1 MRLRPPRAFWVG
13 LDWLAAA
20 FCGLL
25 IFGVLFSGRNG
36 PHSFMRLLS
45 APSLLAALLALG
57 LAAPVAFRRRA
68 PGRSLTVVLA
78 LWVVT
83 LVSGAEI
90 TRGPI
95 LPLVFVLYLV
105 ACTSRRPVAAAG
117 LAAALI
123 LLGVQGAEM
132 HFSGAGSGNAVA
144 DGLLLT
150 IVWVVGYSVQ
160 QRRSYMTQV
169 RERAASD
176 AVTRERLRIA
186 RELHDVV
193 AHSMTVVTVQAGYG
207 EYVFDSQP
215 GEARAAL
222 GAIQSVSREA
232 LGEMQRLLCVLR
244 QTSAEAA
251 GEAALAA
258 SAEAAGE
265 AALAASAEAAG
276 EAALAAGA
284 EAAGASPPAAG
295 PVSGAVPAATTP
307 AAVTPAAAGVPAAP
321 ASPAGAGT
329 VPAGAGTVATGA
341 GTPPALPAA
350 GAGPGGLAAPRPG
363 RAARP
368 ALGPGRAG
376 GGTGTPWGREA
387 APLAPAPGLA
397 SLDRLIER
405 TAGAGVQVTVE
416 RTGAA
421 RSVPASIDLSAYR
434 IVQEALTNVVKHSGA
449 ACCHVLVD
457 YEPDALLVQVTDG
470 GPGGAA
476 PSRAAVVPRQAAFP
490 RAGHGLMG
498 MRERVSLCGGDFSAG
513 PRPDAGFRVR
523 ARLPLPAA
531 AR

>member
-1 MRLRPPRAFWVG
+1 MRLRPPRAFWVAA
-13 LDWLAAA
+13 DWLAAA
-20 FCGLL
+20 FCWVV
-25 IFGVLFSGRNG
+25 IFGVLFSRSNG
-36 PHSFMRLLS
+36 PHGVMQLLS
-45 APSLLAALLALG
+45 VPSLLAALLAFG

-68 PGRSLTVVLA
+68 PGRALAIVLA

-83 LVSGAEI
+83 LATGAEI
-90 TRGPI
+90 TRGPF
-95 LPLVFVLYLV
+95 LPLAFVLYLV

-117 LAAALI
+117 LAVTLL
-123 LLGVQGAEM
+123 LLGAQGTAM

-144 DGLLLT
+144 VGLLLT

-160 QRRSYMTQV
+160 QRRSYMAQV

-232 LGEMQRLLCVLR
+232 LGEMQRLLSVLR

-251 GEAALAA
+251 GETTLATGTA
-258 SAEAAGE
+258 P
-265 AALAASAEAAG
+265 
-276 EAALAAGA
+276 
-284 EAAGASPPAAG
+284 AGASPLAG
-295 PVSGAVPAATTP
+295 GRASGAVPAATTP
-307 AAVTPAAAGVPAAP
+307 AAVTPAAGTPPTVTPAAVTT
-321 ASPAGAGT
+321 AAGT
-329 VPAGAGTVATGA
+329 PATSASAARVFAAGA
-341 GTPPALPAA
+341 GTPPALAAA
-350 GAGPGGLAAPRPG
+350 GGGPDG
-363 RAARP
+363 
-368 ALGPGRAG
+368 G
-376 GGTGTPWGREA
+376 GGTGTPWNREA
-387 APLAPAPGLA
+387 PPLAPAPGLA
-397 SLDRLIER
+397 GLDRLVER

-449 ACCHVLVD
+449 GCCHVLVG
-457 YEPDALLVQVTDG
+457 YAPDALLVQVTDG

-476 PSRAAVVPRQAAFP
+476 PSRAAVVPRQAVVP